1 MLYLLVQGG
10 MTVFAYNFMR
20 CTGTTERVCLI
31 TGSLEAIMAV
41 MDFIMD
47 KIREKPDLTLKTTV
61 DFESGKT
68 TAERDKQV
76 KSFVYIRICL
86 LCMFSIPEYLYMYI
100 CQILNKYCVIEF
112 AFVNCDL
119 LINYFRIN

>member
-1 MLYLLVQGG
+1 MGP
-10 MTVFAYNFMR
+10 A
-20 CTGTTERVCLI
+20 GTTERVCLI

-76 KSFVYIRICL
+76 KVCL
-86 LCMFSIPEYLYMYI
+86 RFDLFRTFYALEY
-100 CQILNKYCVIEF
+100 
-112 AFVNCDL
+112 
-119 LINYFRIN
+119 

>member
-1 MLYLLVQGG
+1 M
-10 MTVFAYNFMR
+10 
-20 CTGTTERVCLI
+20 CLI

-47 KIREKPDLTLKTTV
+47 KIREKPDLTLKPTV

-76 KSFVYIRICL
+76 KSFVYVYKHMYF
-86 LCMFSIPEYLYMYI
+86 MFHVPKYQYMLFLDI
-100 CQILNKYCVIEF
+100 EQISLVVTY
-112 AFVNCDL
+112 
-119 LINYFRIN
+119 

>member
-1 MLYLLVQGG
+1 M
-10 MTVFAYNFMR
+10 
-20 CTGTTERVCLI
+20 CLI

-47 KIREKPDLTLKTTV
+47 KIREKPDLTLKPTV

-76 KSFVYIRICL
+76 KSFVYINICI
-86 LCMFSIPEYLYMYI
+86 LCFMYQSINT
-100 CQILNKYCVIEF
+100 C
-112 AFVNCDL
+112 
-119 LINYFRIN
+119 YFFRY

>member
-1 MLYLLVQGG
+1 MEKVETRLLSCKKIQELESKCPRHMIFIQVQNVQILHRLFQK
-10 MTVFAYNFMR
+10 MVVALIKYDLFACF
-20 CTGTTERVCLI
+20 TGTSERVCLI

-76 KSFVYIRICL
+76 TICFLCCCIDKSV
-86 LCMFSIPEYLYMYI
+86 
-100 CQILNKYCVIEF
+100 
-112 AFVNCDL
+112 AF
-119 LINYFRIN
+119 